1 MRKELETNINSL
13 ELKIAKASKTVSKNL
28 GDIFLI
34 AVSKKKNIEHIKIA
48 QNLGINNFGENY
60 AQELEEKANN
70 IDGNVCWHFIG
81 PLQSNKAKII
91 AKYADWIHTID
102 RKKIA
107 DKINEEC
114 KKINKI
120 INACIQVNISNESTK
135 SGINPE
141 NLMIFAKYVDSME
154 NINLKGIM
162 VLPSLGENN
171 KKQTSQD
178 HKAVGEGDVGL
189 NTGGMGAYSP
199 APIVD
204 ENIHQKII
212 DEVMTPTM
220 HGLISEGSPY
230 LGFLY
235 AGLMIKDGEIK
246 VLEFNCRFGD
256 PETQPIL
263 LRLKSSLVELC
274 LAAINDELESH
285 EIEWTEK
292 HSCGVVIASQ
302 GYPENYESNKLVSLP
317 NSTENETKLF
327 HAGTKLSNNEVL
339 TSGGRVFCATA
350 LGDNLKEAQAKAYNL
365 VDQVSF
371 EGAFFRKDIGFKGI
385 K

>member
-28 GDIFLI
+28 DDIFLI
-34 AVSKKKNIEHIKIA
+34 AVSKKKNIEHIRTA

-70 IDGNVCWHFIG
+70 IDRNVCWHFIG

-91 AKYADWIHTID
+91 SKYADWIHTVD

-114 KKINKI
+114 KKINKT

-171 KKQTSQD
+171 KKQMQD
-178 HKAVGEGDVGL
+178 SKLLHEELVSAFPHAEYLSMGTTNDFETAIVSGSNMIRVGE
-189 NTGGMGAYSP
+189 
-199 APIVD
+199 
-204 ENIHQKII
+204 
-212 DEVMTPTM
+212 
-220 HGLISEGSPY
+220 LI
-230 LGFLY
+230 
-235 AGLMIKDGEIK
+235 
-246 VLEFNCRFGD
+246 FGK
-256 PETQPIL
+256 
-263 LRLKSSLVELC
+263 R
-274 LAAINDELESH
+274 
-285 EIEWTEK
+285 
-292 HSCGVVIASQ
+292 
-302 GYPENYESNKLVSLP
+302 
-317 NSTENETKLF
+317 
-327 HAGTKLSNNEVL
+327 
-339 TSGGRVFCATA
+339 
-350 LGDNLKEAQAKAYNL
+350 
-365 VDQVSF
+365 
-371 EGAFFRKDIGFKGI
+371 
-385 K
+385 

>member
-34 AVSKKKNIEHIKIA
+34 AVSKKKNIEHIRTA

-107 DKINEEC
+107 DKVNEEC

-135 SGINPE
+135 SGINLE
-141 NLMIFAKYVDSME
+141 NLMDFAKYVDSME

-171 KKQTSQD
+171 KKQMQD
-178 HKAVGEGDVGL
+178 SKLLHEELISVFPHAEYLSMGTTNDFETAIVSGSNMIRVGE
-189 NTGGMGAYSP
+189 
-199 APIVD
+199 
-204 ENIHQKII
+204 
-212 DEVMTPTM
+212 
-220 HGLISEGSPY
+220 LI
-230 LGFLY
+230 
-235 AGLMIKDGEIK
+235 
-246 VLEFNCRFGD
+246 FGK
-256 PETQPIL
+256 
-263 LRLKSSLVELC
+263 R
-274 LAAINDELESH
+274 
-285 EIEWTEK
+285 
-292 HSCGVVIASQ
+292 
-302 GYPENYESNKLVSLP
+302 
-317 NSTENETKLF
+317 
-327 HAGTKLSNNEVL
+327 
-339 TSGGRVFCATA
+339 
-350 LGDNLKEAQAKAYNL
+350 
-365 VDQVSF
+365 
-371 EGAFFRKDIGFKGI
+371 
-385 K
+385 

>member
-34 AVSKKKNIEHIKIA
+34 AVSKKKNIEHIRTA

-60 AQELEEKANN
+60 AQELEEKAKN
-70 IDGNVCWHFIG
+70 IDENVCWHFIG

-91 AKYADWIHTID
+91 SKYADWIHTID

-141 NLMIFAKYVDSME
+141 NLMNFAKYVDSME

-171 KKQTSQD
+171 KKQMQD
-178 HKAVGEGDVGL
+178 SKLLHEELMSVFPHAEYLSMGTTNDFETAIVSGSNMIRVGE
-189 NTGGMGAYSP
+189 
-199 APIVD
+199 
-204 ENIHQKII
+204 
-212 DEVMTPTM
+212 
-220 HGLISEGSPY
+220 LI
-230 LGFLY
+230 
-235 AGLMIKDGEIK
+235 
-246 VLEFNCRFGD
+246 FGK
-256 PETQPIL
+256 
-263 LRLKSSLVELC
+263 R
-274 LAAINDELESH
+274 
-285 EIEWTEK
+285 
-292 HSCGVVIASQ
+292 
-302 GYPENYESNKLVSLP
+302 
-317 NSTENETKLF
+317 
-327 HAGTKLSNNEVL
+327 
-339 TSGGRVFCATA
+339 
-350 LGDNLKEAQAKAYNL
+350 
-365 VDQVSF
+365 
-371 EGAFFRKDIGFKGI
+371 
-385 K
+385 

>member
-13 ELKIAKASKTVSKNL
+13 ELKIAKATKTVSKNL
-28 GDIFLI
+28 DDIFLI
-34 AVSKKKNIEHIKIA
+34 AVSKKKNIEHIRTA

-91 AKYADWIHTID
+91 SKYADWIHTID

-114 KKINKI
+114 KKVNKI

-171 KKQTSQD
+171 KKQMQD
-178 HKAVGEGDVGL
+178 SKLLHEELVSVFPHAEYLSMGTTNDFETAIVSGSNMIRVGE
-189 NTGGMGAYSP
+189 
-199 APIVD
+199 
-204 ENIHQKII
+204 
-212 DEVMTPTM
+212 
-220 HGLISEGSPY
+220 LI
-230 LGFLY
+230 
-235 AGLMIKDGEIK
+235 
-246 VLEFNCRFGD
+246 FGK
-256 PETQPIL
+256 
-263 LRLKSSLVELC
+263 R
-274 LAAINDELESH
+274 
-285 EIEWTEK
+285 
-292 HSCGVVIASQ
+292 
-302 GYPENYESNKLVSLP
+302 
-317 NSTENETKLF
+317 
-327 HAGTKLSNNEVL
+327 
-339 TSGGRVFCATA
+339 
-350 LGDNLKEAQAKAYNL
+350 
-365 VDQVSF
+365 
-371 EGAFFRKDIGFKGI
+371 
-385 K
+385 

>member
-1 MRKELETNINSL
+1 MRKELETNINYL
-13 ELKIAKASKTVSKNL
+13 ELKIAKATKTVSKNL

-34 AVSKKKNIEHIKIA
+34 AVSKKKNIEHIRTA

-70 IDGNVCWHFIG
+70 INGNVCWHFIG

-91 AKYADWIHTID
+91 SKYADWIHTID

-171 KKQTSQD
+171 KKQMQD
-178 HKAVGEGDVGL
+178 SKLLHEELVSVFPHAEYLSMGTTNDFETAIVSGSNMIRVGE
-189 NTGGMGAYSP
+189 
-199 APIVD
+199 
-204 ENIHQKII
+204 
-212 DEVMTPTM
+212 
-220 HGLISEGSPY
+220 LI
-230 LGFLY
+230 
-235 AGLMIKDGEIK
+235 
-246 VLEFNCRFGD
+246 FGK
-256 PETQPIL
+256 
-263 LRLKSSLVELC
+263 R
-274 LAAINDELESH
+274 
-285 EIEWTEK
+285 
-292 HSCGVVIASQ
+292 
-302 GYPENYESNKLVSLP
+302 
-317 NSTENETKLF
+317 
-327 HAGTKLSNNEVL
+327 
-339 TSGGRVFCATA
+339 
-350 LGDNLKEAQAKAYNL
+350 
-365 VDQVSF
+365 
-371 EGAFFRKDIGFKGI
+371 
-385 K
+385 

>member
-28 GDIFLI
+28 DEIFLI
-34 AVSKKKNIEHIKIA
+34 AVSKKKSIEHIRTA

-70 IDGNVCWHFIG
+70 IDENLSWHFIG

-120 INACIQVNISNESTK
+120 INACIQVNISNEPTK

-171 KKQTSQD
+171 KKQMQD
-178 HKAVGEGDVGL
+178 SKLLHEELVSVFPHAEYLSMGTTNDFETAIVSGSNMIRVGE
-189 NTGGMGAYSP
+189 
-199 APIVD
+199 
-204 ENIHQKII
+204 
-212 DEVMTPTM
+212 
-220 HGLISEGSPY
+220 LI
-230 LGFLY
+230 
-235 AGLMIKDGEIK
+235 
-246 VLEFNCRFGD
+246 FGK
-256 PETQPIL
+256 
-263 LRLKSSLVELC
+263 R
-274 LAAINDELESH
+274 
-285 EIEWTEK
+285 
-292 HSCGVVIASQ
+292 
-302 GYPENYESNKLVSLP
+302 
-317 NSTENETKLF
+317 
-327 HAGTKLSNNEVL
+327 
-339 TSGGRVFCATA
+339 
-350 LGDNLKEAQAKAYNL
+350 
-365 VDQVSF
+365 
-371 EGAFFRKDIGFKGI
+371 
-385 K
+385 

>member
-28 GDIFLI
+28 SDIFLI
-34 AVSKKKNIEHIKIA
+34 AVSKKKNIEHIRTA

-135 SGINPE
+135 AGINPE
-141 NLMIFAKYVDSME
+141 NLLVFAKYVDSME

-171 KKQTSQD
+171 KKQMQD
-178 HKAVGEGDVGL
+178 SKLLHEELVSVFPHAEFLSMGTTNDFETAIVSGSNMIRVGE
-189 NTGGMGAYSP
+189 
-199 APIVD
+199 
-204 ENIHQKII
+204 
-212 DEVMTPTM
+212 
-220 HGLISEGSPY
+220 LI
-230 LGFLY
+230 
-235 AGLMIKDGEIK
+235 
-246 VLEFNCRFGD
+246 FGK
-256 PETQPIL
+256 
-263 LRLKSSLVELC
+263 R
-274 LAAINDELESH
+274 
-285 EIEWTEK
+285 
-292 HSCGVVIASQ
+292 
-302 GYPENYESNKLVSLP
+302 
-317 NSTENETKLF
+317 
-327 HAGTKLSNNEVL
+327 
-339 TSGGRVFCATA
+339 
-350 LGDNLKEAQAKAYNL
+350 
-365 VDQVSF
+365 
-371 EGAFFRKDIGFKGI
+371 
-385 K
+385 

>member
-34 AVSKKKNIEHIKIA
+34 AVSKKKNIEHIRTA

-70 IDGNVCWHFIG
+70 IDENVRWHFIG

-141 NLMIFAKYVDSME
+141 NLMDFAKYVDSME

-171 KKQTSQD
+171 KKQMQD
-178 HKAVGEGDVGL
+178 SKLLHEELISVFPHAEYLSMGTTNDFETAIVSGSNMIRVGE
-189 NTGGMGAYSP
+189 
-199 APIVD
+199 
-204 ENIHQKII
+204 
-212 DEVMTPTM
+212 
-220 HGLISEGSPY
+220 LI
-230 LGFLY
+230 
-235 AGLMIKDGEIK
+235 
-246 VLEFNCRFGD
+246 FGK
-256 PETQPIL
+256 
-263 LRLKSSLVELC
+263 R
-274 LAAINDELESH
+274 
-285 EIEWTEK
+285 
-292 HSCGVVIASQ
+292 
-302 GYPENYESNKLVSLP
+302 
-317 NSTENETKLF
+317 
-327 HAGTKLSNNEVL
+327 
-339 TSGGRVFCATA
+339 
-350 LGDNLKEAQAKAYNL
+350 
-365 VDQVSF
+365 
-371 EGAFFRKDIGFKGI
+371 
-385 K
+385 

>member
-34 AVSKKKNIEHIKIA
+34 AVSKKKNIEHIRTA
-48 QNLGINNFGENY
+48 RNLGINNFGENY

-135 SGINPE
+135 SGINTE
-141 NLMIFAKYVDSME
+141 NLMVFAKYVDSME

-171 KKQTSQD
+171 KKQMQD
-178 HKAVGEGDVGL
+178 SKLLHEELISVFPHAEYLSMGTTNDFETAIVSGSNMIRVGE
-189 NTGGMGAYSP
+189 
-199 APIVD
+199 
-204 ENIHQKII
+204 
-212 DEVMTPTM
+212 
-220 HGLISEGSPY
+220 LI
-230 LGFLY
+230 
-235 AGLMIKDGEIK
+235 
-246 VLEFNCRFGD
+246 FGK
-256 PETQPIL
+256 
-263 LRLKSSLVELC
+263 R
-274 LAAINDELESH
+274 
-285 EIEWTEK
+285 
-292 HSCGVVIASQ
+292 
-302 GYPENYESNKLVSLP
+302 
-317 NSTENETKLF
+317 
-327 HAGTKLSNNEVL
+327 
-339 TSGGRVFCATA
+339 
-350 LGDNLKEAQAKAYNL
+350 
-365 VDQVSF
+365 
-371 EGAFFRKDIGFKGI
+371 
-385 K
+385 

>member
-13 ELKIAKASKTVSKNL
+13 ELKITKACKTVSRNL

-34 AVSKKKNIEHIKIA
+34 AVSKKKNIEHIRTAK
-48 QNLGINNFGENY
+48 NLGINNFGENY

-114 KKINKI
+114 KKINKT

-171 KKQTSQD
+171 KKQMQD
-178 HKAVGEGDVGL
+178 SKLLHEELVSVFPHAEYLSMGTTNDFETAIVSGSNMIRVGE
-189 NTGGMGAYSP
+189 
-199 APIVD
+199 
-204 ENIHQKII
+204 
-212 DEVMTPTM
+212 
-220 HGLISEGSPY
+220 LI
-230 LGFLY
+230 
-235 AGLMIKDGEIK
+235 
-246 VLEFNCRFGD
+246 FGK
-256 PETQPIL
+256 
-263 LRLKSSLVELC
+263 R
-274 LAAINDELESH
+274 
-285 EIEWTEK
+285 
-292 HSCGVVIASQ
+292 
-302 GYPENYESNKLVSLP
+302 
-317 NSTENETKLF
+317 
-327 HAGTKLSNNEVL
+327 
-339 TSGGRVFCATA
+339 
-350 LGDNLKEAQAKAYNL
+350 
-365 VDQVSF
+365 
-371 EGAFFRKDIGFKGI
+371 
-385 K
+385 